1 VTIVSESRTQDDEHL
16 RLLSIFHY
24 VVAGLT
30 ALVGCFPLIHVTIGL
45 IIAFAPE
52 TFNDNKGEPAPAWI
66 GLIFAG
72 IGGAVIAMFWSLAAC
87 IAFAGRFLARRKCY
101 MFCLVIAAIE
111 CMFAP
116 FGTVL
121 GVFTIIVLVRDSV
134 KQSFAAVAPNIVAN
148 AGGPVV

>member
-1 VTIVSESRTQDDEHL
+1 MTEARTQDDEHL

-30 ALVGCFPLIHVTIGL
+30 ALCGCFPLIHVTIGL

-52 TFNDNKGEPAPAWI
+52 QFGDNKGQPPPPWMGFI
-66 GLIFAG
+66 LAG
-72 IGGAVIAMFWSLAAC
+72 IGSFIIAIFWSLAAC
-87 IAFAGRFLARRKCY
+87 IALTGRFLARHKRY

-121 GVFTIIVLVRDSV
+121 GVFTIIVLMRDSV
-134 KQSFAAVAPNIVAN
+134 KQLFAAAPLNEVTN

>member
-1 VTIVSESRTQDDEHL
+1 VDQTRTADDEHL

-52 TFNDNKGEPAPAWI
+52 QFGDNKGEPPPMWL

-72 IGGAVIAMFWSLAAC
+72 IGTFIIAMFWSLAAC
-87 IAFAGRFLARRKCY
+87 VAITGRFLANRKYY

-121 GVFTIIVLVRDSV
+121 GVFTIIVLLRDSV
-134 KQSFAAVAPNIVAN
+134 KQSFVAAKQSSTLSAGAPV
-148 AGGPVV
+148 G